1 MWAERQPHPHCPAGK
16 TKLEAGVVAVGLS
29 KLGSPCGGGALVSR
43 ELRAAD
49 DPWGPKRPSV
59 DLVTQ
64 AKLLG
69 EASTDAQNAHE
80 EDKAALLGIPS
91 GVPAYDRFRAL
102 GCVWKP
108 FRLRKT

>member
-1 MWAERQPHPHCPAGK
+1 MRLVELS
-16 TKLEAGVVAVGLS
+16 TLESLKLLMTRG
-29 KLGSPCGGGALVSR
+29 
-43 ELRAAD
+43 
-49 DPWGPKRPSV
+49 GPKRPSV

-80 EDKAALLGIPS
+80 EDKAALLWIPS

-102 GCVWKP
+102 GCVWKL
-108 FRLRKT
+108 FRLSKT

>member
-1 MWAERQPHPHCPAGK
+1 M
-16 TKLEAGVVAVGLS
+16 GLS

-64 AKLLG
+64 AKLLE
-69 EASTDAQNAHE
+69 EASTDAQNVHE
-80 EDKAALLGIPS
+80 EDKAALLGFPS
-91 GVPAYDRFRAL
+91 GVPAYDRFKAL
-102 GCVWKP
+102 SCVWKQ
-108 FRLRKT
+108 FRLSKT

>member
-1 MWAERQPHPHCPAGK
+1 MSGWEDRAEAGK
-16 TKLEAGVVAVGLS
+16 PVRLVELSTLES
-29 KLGSPCGGGALVSR
+29 LVLLMTR
-43 ELRAAD
+43 G
-49 DPWGPKRPSV
+49 GPKRPSV
-59 DLVTQ
+59 DPVTQ

-80 EDKAALLGIPS
+80 EDNAALLGIPS